1 VGCWLDSCRIFG
13 IWNYKGINLI
23 NKMIDIEL
31 LGWFGNLINF
41 LVFTFISIS
50 IINSSCF
57 DVFQMS
63 LTLAGLLVS
72 IFIQIV
78 SLLYKSEAKEN

>member
-1 VGCWLDSCRIFG
+1 MV
-13 IWNYKGINLI
+13 N
-23 NKMIDIEL
+23 IEL
-31 LGWFGNLINF
+31 LSWFGNLINF
-41 LVFTFISIS
+41 LVFAFISIS
-50 IINSSCF
+50 IINTMCF

-78 SLLYKSEAKEN
+78 SILYREEI